1 MNIVLIG
8 FRGTGK
14 STVGKLLASRLKRD
28 FVDTDVYIE
37 KNTGRT
43 IKEVFA
49 QEGEEGFRK
58 IESDNIEVISK
69 MENMVIAAGG
79 GVVLKS
85 ENIRNLKS
93 NGYLILLE
101 ATPEVIYERI
111 NQDEKTA
118 QQRPALTNKKPYEE
132 IKHLITKRL
141 KLYENAVDYRIDT
154 SYITCEE
161 IVEKIVTALESKI
174 T

>member
-43 IKEVFA
+43 IKEIFA
-49 QEGEEGFRK
+49 QEGEEGFR
-58 IESDNIEVISK
+58 NIEADTIAEISK

-79 GVVLKS
+79 GVVLKN
-85 ENIRNLKS
+85 ENIRNLKG

-101 ATPEVIYERI
+101 AAPGVIYERI
-111 NQDEKTA
+111 KQDEKTT

-132 IKHLITKRL
+132 IEHLITQRQR
-141 KLYENAVDYRIDT
+141 LYENAAGYKIDT
-154 SYITCEE
+154 SCITCEE